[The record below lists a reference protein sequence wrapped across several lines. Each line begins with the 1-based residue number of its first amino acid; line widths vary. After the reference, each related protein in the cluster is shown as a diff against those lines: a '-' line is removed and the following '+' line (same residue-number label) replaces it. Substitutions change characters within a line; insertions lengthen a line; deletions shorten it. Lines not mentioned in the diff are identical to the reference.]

1 MRYPL
6 PYSLVIMPLMP
17 LVEKPSTGKT
27 ILKVLVSFAVGG
39 LLGDVFLHLIPHA
52 LEHLCREA
60 DFHVSSARQLGIPLL
75 AGMLVFFLAD
85 KFICEFTGKEH
96 EHSHKKDDEK
106 KTPKTS
112 KTRAAAYLNLIAD
125 SLHVCNMQ
133 HALAALPLMLVQN
146 FTDGLA
152 LGITFVQGSG
162 ITTAVAIF
170 FHEVPHNLADFAILI
185 ENGFTAKQALLA
197 QFCSSMTGVLGCC
210 AGLVLPQQQ
219 WMFSFVAGGF
229 IYVSTVSIL
238 PTLMEDRGAIS
249 TAYVGAEKVWL
260 AVTLFLQQV
269 LAMCLGVYMMLLIAE

>member
-1 MRYPL
+1 
-6 PYSLVIMPLMP
+6 
-17 LVEKPSTGKT
+17 
-27 ILKVLVSFAVGG
+27 
-39 LLGDVFLHLIPHA
+39 
-52 LEHLCREA
+52 
-60 DFHVSSARQLGIPLL
+60 
-75 AGMLVFFLAD
+75 MLVFFLAD

-125 SLHVCNMQ
+125 SLH
-133 HALAALPLMLVQN
+133 N

-249 TAYVGAEKVWL
+249 TAY
-260 AVTLFLQQV
+260 QV